1 MGTAIVL
8 GFTMMLII
16 DETFKILQ
24 INVASE
30 AEEHKDSEK
39 VATPDQN
46 NDETKVSKKS
56 VFITTFG
63 LVVHSFADGAALG
76 SGLYLSSLGQAEG
89 LGMIIFLAI
98 MLHKA
103 PATLG
108 FGSFVHH
115 QGCRGWQLA
124 RHILAFTLSA
134 PIVTILVYF
143 GLVAA
148 ESEATDLGRLQWWV
162 GILMLLSAGSFLYV
176 ATIHILPEVYA
187 MDHEHGK
194 TQVE

>member
-1 MGTAIVL
+1 
-8 GFTMMLII
+8 
-16 DETFKILQ
+16 
-24 INVASE
+24 
-30 AEEHKDSEK
+30 
-39 VATPDQN
+39 
-46 NDETKVSKKS
+46 
-56 VFITTFG
+56 
-63 LVVHSFADGAALG
+63 
-76 SGLYLSSLGQAEG
+76 
-89 LGMIIFLAI
+89 MIIFLAI

-115 QGCRGWQLA
+115 QGCRGWQA
-124 RHILAFTLSA
+124 AKHILAFTLSA

-176 ATIHILPEVYA
+176 ACIHILPEVYA

>member
-1 MGTAIVL
+1 M
-8 GFTMMLII
+8 
-16 DETFKILQ
+16 
-24 INVASE
+24 
-30 AEEHKDSEK
+30 
-39 VATPDQN
+39 
-46 NDETKVSKKS
+46 
-56 VFITTFG
+56 
-63 LVVHSFADGAALG
+63 VHSFADGAALG
-76 SGLYLSSLGQAEG
+76 AGLYVSASGTAEG
-89 LGMIIFLAI
+89 LGMIIFAAI

-115 QGCRGWQLA
+115 QGCRGWELA
-124 RHILAFTLSA
+124 KHILAFTLSA

-143 GLVAA
+143 GLATA
-148 ESEATDLGRLQWWV
+148 ESEATDTGSFQWWV

-194 TQVE
+194 TQVEQLLKHQETHYSKSCELLVLLLGLYLPVALSVIPHEHAHPGHEHAH